1 MTVTVCLAVTVA
13 RNSDARPLLRI
24 VIQQFEMKNADE
36 DEVLRLM
43 PPPMRRE
50 LLTFVFKDLVSE
62 MLLFRG

>member
-1 MTVTVCLAVTVA
+1 MCNTMQVRLYFQRSFALKTT
-13 RNSDARPLLRI
+13 
-24 VIQQFEMKNADE
+24 DE